1 MSLIIGILMKDMGRD
16 RNIAMDLGSNTNAA
30 ATIIRS
36 VKRASLSHIK
46 YCSIKENSNRTQW
59 HRD

>member
-36 VKRASLSHIK
+36 VEPL
-46 YCSIKENSNRTQW
+46 
-59 HRD
+59 

>member
-1 MSLIIGILMKDMGRD
+1 MDRD
-16 RNIAMDLGSNTNAA
+16 RNIAMDLGSNTYAA

-46 YCSIKENSNRTQW
+46 YSSIKGNSDRTQW
-59 HRD
+59 HKDWSISIASSK

>member
-30 ATIIRS
+30 ATIIRN
-36 VKRASLSHIK
+36 VKRASLSYIK
-46 YCSIKENSNRTQW
+46 YSSIKENSDRTQW

>member
-1 MSLIIGILMKDMGRD
+1 MKDMGRD

-46 YCSIKENSNRTQW
+46 YSSIKGNSDRTQW